1 MITHKP
7 NERQKAHRI
16 TFPIFLR
23 YNAITYKVKNWST
36 IGVAIADSDE
46 IDLVPEQ
53 SIDAALILP
62 TQSASI
68 ALGVTLKVEHCSCGL
83 IGCSILKI
91 EEGNRRVLRLYAT
104 RVIEGDVLPLPD
116 FASDLFLPPI
126 ESPLKEPIQLSEP
139 EKKMLERKLSWR
151 LAAYLGA
158 IVVFT
163 LLAAYVALYNYTVLS
178 NQTGAVAG
186 NAKSIE
192 AKEAGV
198 VSRLYV
204 KRGSPV
210 FAGMRLYE
218 LNSSSV
224 ENELHGIVEIMR
236 KLQNQLQQKKRLI
249 QTLSQ
254 NTKAFRSKTEETN
267 QLMLRRLQQAA
278 ASVVEARALY
288 ERRVISR
295 QQLDAGRQA
304 YLRLSE
310 QLAAPESDPVFADLD
325 VRVAIGKL
333 ASECADLQKSIADY
347 ALRKASL
354 EQRRSNMHGTAQQ
367 NGRVFSLFAAADMPV
382 ETGTPLMLVQTD
394 DPPFVLTKIN
404 RKMAQNLQIGLSC
417 IVRSATTG
425 EQYDGHIDAM
435 GYASVETPIKSSME
449 ISYDEIPIRIL
460 LDGEPKALPLYSS
473 VDVWILKPRN
483 FLRDS
488 FVDLVW

>member
-68 ALGVTLKVEHCSCGL
+68 ALDVTLKVEHRSGGL

-104 RVIEGDVLPLPD
+104 RVIEGDILPLPD

-139 EKKMLERKLSWR
+139 EKRILERKLSWR

-163 LLAAYVALYNYTVLS
+163 LLVAYVALYNYTVLS
-178 NQTGAVAG
+178 NQTGVVAG
-186 NAKSIE
+186 NAKTVA

-198 VSRLYV
+198 VGRLYV

-210 FAGMRLYE
+210 FAGMRLYD

-224 ENELHGIVEIMR
+224 QNELAEIAEITQE
-236 KLQNQLQQKKRLI
+236 LQHQLRQKKRLI

-254 NTKAFRSKTEETN
+254 NAKALQADTEEASK
-267 QLMLRRLQQAA
+267 LMLYQLQQAA
-278 ASVVEARALY
+278 AGVAEAGALY
-288 ERRVISR
+288 ERRVISH
-295 QQLDAGRQA
+295 QQFDAEYQA

-310 QLAAPESDPVFADLD
+310 QLAESQADPISAGLD
-325 VRVAIGKL
+325 GSLTIAKL
-333 ASECADLQKSIADY
+333 DSECAALQKSIADY
-347 ALRKASL
+347 ALHKASL
-354 EQRRSNMHGTAQQ
+354 EQRQVNMHGTARD
-367 NGRVFSLFAAADMPV
+367 NGRVFSLFATVDMPV
-382 ETGTPLMLVQTD
+382 AIGTPMMLIQTD
-394 DPPFVLTKIN
+394 EPPFVLIKIN
-404 RKMAQNLQIGLSC
+404 RKIAQNLQIGLSC

-425 EQYDGHIDAM
+425 KQYRGHIDAM
-435 GYASVETPIKSSME
+435 GYASVETPLNSSME
-449 ISYDEIPIRIL
+449 ISYDEIPIRIH
-460 LDGEPKALPLYSS
+460 LDDEPKALPLYTS
-473 VDVWILKPRN
+473 VDVWIFKPRN